1 MKLFLL
7 ATTVI
12 VVAAST
18 ITNSAVAADVGVS
31 LSIGQP
37 GFYGRIDIGDAYYPQ
52 PQVIYRNPVWIEH
65 GSYSPQPIYLNVPP
79 GHRRD
84 WRKHCRHY
92 NACGERVYF
101 VNNNWYDREYAP
113 RYQSK
118 HGHGD
123 RGDRGDDR
131 GNDRDGDRDNKHG
144 KKDKD
149 KDKGRGH

>member
-101 VNNNWYDREYAP
+101 VNNSWYNREYVP
-113 RYQSK
+113 RYQTK
-118 HGHGD
+118 HGNGHDGRD
-123 RGDRGDDR
+123 GER
-131 GNDRDGDRDNKHG
+131 GNGKGHG
-144 KKDKD
+144 KKDK
-149 KDKGRGH
+149 GREH